1 MSLEWSGFFRDIKF
15 HFREKNVINTV
26 HLNHAHSSHDT
37 AAGLLPG
44 NGNPPWGVSVAG
56 GQEIQG
62 STVRGASDQAPDTTV
77 FASSL
82 GLRKGRGKSLEPY

>member
-44 NGNPPWGVSVAG
+44 DGNSPRGVSVAG

-62 STVRGASDQAPDTTV
+62 STVRGASDQAPDTT
-77 FASSL
+77 
-82 GLRKGRGKSLEPY
+82 GLCFFSGPQEGEREES